1 MAFSGERIN
10 GLQPK
15 GYKFF
20 RERDKEENQRLAKEQ
35 AEAGA
40 SCLDLNAGTAWLR
53 PAEVMVYPVKTV
65 PKVMDTPLS
74 PLDGR
79 LLDVVAAGLQAC
91 LRPVLIDSATGEK
104 NGGGNPLAL
113 DGGAPRKNAGK
124 NLRDAGATPHGSR
137 SNSD

>member
-74 PLDGR
+74 PWT
-79 LLDVVAAGLQAC
+79 AGSWMWS
-91 LRPVLIDSATGEK
+91 LRVCRRASA
-104 NGGGNPLAL
+104 P
-113 DGGAPRKNAGK
+113 
-124 NLRDAGATPHGSR
+124 S
-137 SNSD
+137 